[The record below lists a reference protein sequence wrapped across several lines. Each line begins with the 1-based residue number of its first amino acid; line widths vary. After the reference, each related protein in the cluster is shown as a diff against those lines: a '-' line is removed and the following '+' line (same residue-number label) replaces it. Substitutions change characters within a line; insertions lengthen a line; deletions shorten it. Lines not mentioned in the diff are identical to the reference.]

1 MASTPAAVRAA
12 VREWLEETWSVDDT
26 LAEWRR
32 RLADSGWCV
41 PSWPVE
47 YWGRG
52 LPSWANDIVGEELA
66 RAGAV
71 GPPLGA
77 GITLAGP
84 TLLAHGSEHLKQRL
98 LPPILVGE
106 ESWCQLF
113 SEPGAGSDL
122 ASLST
127 AAVRDGDEW
136 VVNGQKLW
144 TTSAHHADF
153 GLLIARTDW
162 DVPKHRGLTYFVLPM
177 HQDGVEVRPLRQMN
191 GHASFNE
198 IFLSDARVP
207 NTNVVAA
214 PGDGW
219 KVALTTLEYERAAAR
234 LGGPSVALGADS
246 KAAREAD
253 KQEQDYRNTYSWYP
267 QRAGRADLVAE
278 FARAQGKGDDP
289 LVRDRIASV
298 VSLAR
303 VNEWTAQRARAAVA
317 AGRNPGAAGSLGKL
331 AASNLARAAAEVH
344 SHVAG
349 AAGMLG
355 VEDGPI
361 DGTIAEILLSVP
373 AKSIAGGTDEIQ
385 KNILG
390 ERILGLPREP
400 SVDADVPFRDVLRSG
415 NTRGSR

>member
-1 MASTPAAVRAA
+1 MSATPAAVRAA
-12 VREWLEETWSVDDT
+12 VREWLEGAWSRGES

-32 RLADSGWCV
+32 RFADSGWCV

-52 LPSWANDIVGEELA
+52 LPAWANEVVAEELV
-66 RAGAV
+66 RVGAV
-71 GPPLGA
+71 GPPLGG

-84 TLLAHGSEHLKQRL
+84 TLLTHGSAHLKQRL

-127 AAVRDGDEW
+127 RAERDGDEW
-136 VVNGQKLW
+136 VVTGQKLW

-153 GLLIARTDW
+153 GLLLARTDW
-162 DVPKHRGLTYFVLPM
+162 DVPKHRGLTYFILPM
-177 HQDGVEVRPLRQMN
+177 HQDGVEIRPLRQMN

-198 IFLSDARVP
+198 IFLTDARVP
-207 NTNVVAA
+207 DANVVAA

-219 KVALTTLEYERAAAR
+219 KVALTTLEFERAAAR
-234 LGGPSVALGADS
+234 LGAPTVPQDLDS
-246 KAAREAD
+246 KAAREAER
-253 KQEQDYRNTYSWYP
+253 QEEDYRNTYSWYP
-267 QRAGRADLVAE
+267 QRAGRPDLVVE
-278 FARAQGKGDDP
+278 FARLQGRCHDP
-289 LVRDRIASV
+289 VVRGRIASV
-298 VSLAR
+298 ISLAR
-303 VNEWTAQRARAAVA
+303 VNEWTTQRARAATA
-317 AGRNPGAAGSLGKL
+317 AGRNPGAAGSLSKL
-331 AASNLARAAAEVH
+331 AASRL
-344 SHVAG
+344 AG
-349 AAGMLG
+349 AAAQVHSLLAGASGMLG
-355 VEDGPI
+355 TDDGPV

-400 SVDADVPFRDVLRSG
+400 SVDADVPFRDVLRSRD
-415 NTRGSR
+415 TRGTA